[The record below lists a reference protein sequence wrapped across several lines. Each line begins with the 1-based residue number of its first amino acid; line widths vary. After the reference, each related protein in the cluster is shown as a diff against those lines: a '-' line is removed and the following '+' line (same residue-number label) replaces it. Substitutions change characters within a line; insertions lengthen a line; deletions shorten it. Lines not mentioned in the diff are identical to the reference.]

1 MANLSSSED
10 GSPKKKTTTLR
21 RLDTQSFDPDSSF
34 AEDEDNKVDLQP
46 QQATS
51 PVNDDDDENILNN
64 EIARQSVYGQVRDAS
79 ALVQEEEVSEDEVA
93 SEQEEEENPPLTE
106 TAKAQ
111 FTSSIHGNVRSI
123 TDLPSRLGAPPTRDS
138 SQFEFGAE
146 VLQQSPRA
154 PAAAPSHSPQKLP
167 PRVPKPKM
175 RRQVSFDAAHASRD
189 DAVQMRESN
198 EEEPLDESVADESL
212 ERSPALSGRP
222 FASDNSGEFLR
233 ESI

>member
-1 MANLSSSED
+1 MDADGIMANLSSSED

-34 AEDEDNKVDLQP
+34 AEDEADVDLQP

-51 PVNDDDDENILNN
+51 PVNDDDENILNS

-93 SEQEEEENPPLTE
+93 EEEEEENPPLTE

-138 SQFEFGAE
+138 
-146 VLQQSPRA
+146 
-154 PAAAPSHSPQKLP
+154 
-167 PRVPKPKM
+167 
-175 RRQVSFDAAHASRD
+175 
-189 DAVQMRESN
+189 
-198 EEEPLDESVADESL
+198 
-212 ERSPALSGRP
+212 
-222 FASDNSGEFLR
+222 
-233 ESI
+233 